1 MLNQTRIS
9 HFIEGNNEESLCP
22 LHVKIQMFRYSVI
35 VLGNSSSHFLEGR
48 YPGTLK
54 EEADLL
60 KKKKIAEI

>member
-35 VLGNSSSHFLEGR
+35 VLGNSSSHFFEVTMLVR
-48 YPGTLK
+48 KVGTLTH
-54 EEADLL
+54 
-60 KKKKIAEI
+60 